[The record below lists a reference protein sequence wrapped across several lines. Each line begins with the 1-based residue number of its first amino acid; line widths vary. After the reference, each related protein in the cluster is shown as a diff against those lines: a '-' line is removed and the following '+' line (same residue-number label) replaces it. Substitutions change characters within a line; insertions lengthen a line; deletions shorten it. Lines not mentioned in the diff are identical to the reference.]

1 MVVVRGTR
9 DGLAL
14 GLACSCLYFFL
25 YLDLSCLA
33 LPCLALPC
41 LALPCLA
48 LPYRLTSC
56 VLFPSSFIK
65 RMIEQVKRKS
75 RPTQGRKRVGGNGR
89 VWRKLKKWAEVE
101 EWKVR

>member
-1 MVVVRGTR
+1 MVVVRRTR

-33 LPCLALPC
+33 LPCLALP
-41 LALPCLA
+41 
-48 LPYRLTSC
+48 YRLTSC

-65 RMIEQVKRKS
+65 RMIEQLKRKS
-75 RPTQGRKRVGGNGR
+75 RATQGRKRVGRNGR
-89 VWRKLKKWAEVE
+89 VWRKLKK
-101 EWKVR
+101 